1 MERFYFIFKYNEFGV
16 TEALALVEVLQALV
30 GEQGWIRKQKCPVR
44 VLRVVEP
51 DQLEV
56 AELDDSG
63 NLVPNGL
70 KCTIVF
76 SNFYQGGKLEDCL

>member
-1 MERFYFIFKYNEFGV
+1 M
-16 TEALALVEVLQALV
+16 
-30 GEQGWIRKQKCPVR
+30 R

-56 AELDDSG
+56 AELDDAG